1 MIMSKVRIVWEEKA
15 IEHIRKHGV
24 KRYEVENALNGKT
37 YTKAVTRNGEKRIAV
52 LAESEGHVLF
62 IVLRRVR
69 ENIFIVLSAY
79 EAPEKMKK
87 LYKRKAKK

>member
-1 MIMSKVRIVWEEKA
+1 MSKIRILWDEKA

-24 KRYEVENALNGKT
+24 RRYEVENALNGKT
-37 YTKAVTRNGEKRIAV
+37 YTKAVTRNGEKRTIV
-52 LAESEGHVLF
+52 LAEAEGRVLF
-62 IVLRRVR
+62 IVLRKVR

>member
-1 MIMSKVRIVWEEKA
+1 MKMSKVRIVWEEKV

-24 KRYEVENALNGKT
+24 RKSEVENALNGKT
-37 YTKAVTRNGEKRIAV
+37 YTKAVTRNGEKRTAV
-52 LAESEGHVLF
+52 LAESEGRVLF

-87 LYKRKAKK
+87 LYKRKAK